1 MLWRIEKAHTQSQRY
16 VHDCLFVEWSQ
27 DIQMYWVDVFLIH
40 AWWNLTWKPA
50 WFLKSWMLFPTKLK
64 IFRLVNDISP
74 NVYWTQYELT
84 FDLNTNWRLTSILMI
99 LDYDYLIC
107 CIVHVDYLTTALDPG
122 PLLCVLQILHLSCKI
137 NKHNQST
144 ESTEMCIPSF
154 CNKLHFIHAIS

>member
-1 MLWRIEKAHTQSQRY
+1 MVSRYSNVLSRCFLNPCMVKFDLKTSMVFKILNAFSNKTKDFQACKWHFTQ
-16 VHDCLFVEWSQ
+16 CLV
-27 DIQMYWVDVFLIH
+27 
-40 AWWNLTWKPA
+40 
-50 WFLKSWMLFPTKLK
+50 
-64 IFRLVNDISP
+64 
-74 NVYWTQYELT
+74 T

-154 CNKLHFIHAIS
+154 CNKLYFIHAISWCHNVQI